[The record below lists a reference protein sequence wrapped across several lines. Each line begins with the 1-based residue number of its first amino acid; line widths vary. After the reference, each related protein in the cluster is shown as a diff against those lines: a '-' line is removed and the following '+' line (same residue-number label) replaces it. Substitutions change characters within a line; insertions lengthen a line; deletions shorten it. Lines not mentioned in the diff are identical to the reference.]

1 MLNQNQARFG
11 GQFQPP
17 AQRPKGCLGRNWKW
31 MVPAG
36 CLGLILAAVALVGAI
51 FFAAMS
57 ALKSSDVYQG
67 ALNAARAHPATA
79 ERLGEPVEDG
89 WLVKG
94 NVKFDGAGGRADF
107 EIPVSGPKNSGTLY
121 VRAVRP
127 GDAWMFERLDLAVA
141 GAETTSLLDR
151 NVVQPPP
158 VTPEVESDADGEA
171 AGDEGDDSPPPD
183 TAAGPVISGGV
194 LDAKAASKPEPS
206 YPAAAKAARAAGTV
220 VVRVT
225 VDESG
230 DVVSADAVSGH
241 PLLRA
246 SAVAAARQAKFRPTR
261 LSGNPVK
268 VSGLLTYNFAP
279 EP

>member
-1 MLNQNQARFG
+1 MLNQNQAQFG
-11 GQFQPP
+11 GAFQPP

-67 ALNAARAHPATA
+67 ALNAARAHPTTA
-79 ERLGEPVEDG
+79 ERLGEPVKDG

-127 GDAWMFERLDLAVA
+127 DDAWMFERLDLAVA

-151 NVVQPPP
+151 NVVQPTP
-158 VTPEVESDADGEA
+158 VTPEEMGHPETLAKQLALYVTMYSPLQMAADLPEINVPNDLIDALKHDADAGA
-171 AGDEGDDSPPPD
+171 AP
-183 TAAGPVISGGV
+183 
-194 LDAKAASKPEPS
+194 
-206 YPAAAKAARAAGTV
+206 RA
-220 VVRVT
+220 
-225 VDESG
+225 
-230 DVVSADAVSGH
+230 
-241 PLLRA
+241 
-246 SAVAAARQAKFRPTR
+246 
-261 LSGNPVK
+261 
-268 VSGLLTYNFAP
+268 
-279 EP
+279 